1 VNDRMVGLLYVLT
14 SIILE
19 SAGQISLKQAAER
32 NSIGRN
38 VAQMLWSAAHDK
50 WLVAGIGCFIL
61 EFISWTLALQRLDV
75 SLAFQL
81 SSLTF
86 IAVAV
91 SSHVWLTEHIA
102 GYRWIGL
109 ICILLGNILVSS
121 S

>member
-1 VNDRMVGLLYVLT
+1 MIGLLYVLT

-19 SAGQISLKQAAER
+19 SVGQISLKHAAER
-32 NSIGRN
+32 NSVGRN
-38 VAQMLWSAAHDK
+38 VARMLLAAARDK

-91 SSHVWLTEHIA
+91 SSRIWLTEQIA

-109 ICILLGNILVSS
+109 ICIFLGNILVGAS
-121 S
+121 

>member
-1 VNDRMVGLLYVLT
+1 MIGLTYVLT
-14 SIILE
+14 SVALE
-19 SAGQISLKQAAER
+19 SAGQISLKRAAER
-32 NSIGRN
+32 NSAGRN
-38 VAQMLWSAAHDK
+38 VAGMLLAAARDK
-50 WLVAGIGCFIL
+50 WLVMGISCFVL

-109 ICILLGNILVSS
+109 ICIFLGNILVGAS
-121 S
+121 

>member
-1 VNDRMVGLLYVLT
+1 MNDRMIGLLYVLT

-19 SAGQISLKQAAER
+19 SVGQISLKHAAER
-32 NSIGRN
+32 NSAGRN
-38 VAQMLWSAAHDK
+38 VARMLLAAARDK
-50 WLVAGIGCFIL
+50 WLVGGIACFIL
-61 EFISWTLALQRLDV
+61 NFISWTLALQRLDV

-91 SSHVWLTEHIA
+91 SSRIWLTEQIA

-109 ICILLGNILVSS
+109 MCIFLGNILVGSS
-121 S
+121 

>member
-1 VNDRMVGLLYVLT
+1 MIGLAYVLT
-14 SIILE
+14 SVALE
-19 SAGQISLKQAAER
+19 SAGQISLKHAAER
-32 NSIGRN
+32 NSAGRN
-38 VAQMLWSAAHDK
+38 VAQMLLAAARDK
-50 WLVAGIGCFIL
+50 WLVTGITCFVL

-109 ICILLGNILVSS
+109 ICIFLGNILVGSS
-121 S
+121 